1 MDIQFFG
8 DYLLHK
14 GLIDTEQLNS
24 AVDFQLHHN
33 LSLGELAFQEKL
45 LNKEEIEKIKDLQK
59 KEDTMFGEAAIK
71 LQLLSK
77 SQLEHLLSKQK
88 EINIIFGEALQKN
101 GFLSASQIENEIE
114 EFEKDQKDRVNHINT
129 ELAFCDHTHLLQ
141 DSVHIFQNL
150 FFRFFQEH
158 IKLQE
163 VECFTSSL
171 DNSISFKQSLSG
183 DIEADYIISFS
194 KDNTPSFSKFS
205 MDSKNCM
212 AIFQEFMED
221 FVKMLAL
228 YLNSKGIEVTVDE
241 CSLIDEDI
249 IDLSEYG
256 QLKFITTNCNILLCA
271 KV

>member
-14 GLIDTEQLNS
+14 GLIDIEQLNS
-24 AVDFQLHHN
+24 AVDFQLEHN
-33 LSLGELAFQEKL
+33 LSLGELAFQEKF
-45 LNKEEIEKIKDLQK
+45 LNRAEIDKIRDLQK

-77 SQLEHLLSKQK
+77 SQVEHLLSKQK
-88 EINIIFGEALQKN
+88 KINIIFGKALEKK
-101 GFLSASQIENEIE
+101 GFLSNIVIENEIE
-114 EFEKDQKDRVNHINT
+114 EFEKDQRDRINHINT

-163 VECFTSSL
+163 VECFATNL

-183 DIEADYIISFS
+183 DIEADYIISFE
-194 KDNTPSFSKFS
+194 KDHTPSFSKFS
-205 MDSKNCM
+205 IDSNNCI
-212 AIFQEFMED
+212 AIFKEFMED

-228 YLNSKGIEVTVDE
+228 YLNSKGIVVNVEE
-241 CSLIDEDI
+241 CSLIDQDPS
-249 IDLSEYG
+249 DLSEYG